1 MSMVYMREHIVYLVS
16 DVGNDPVNTVLGL
29 LPKLSY
35 AIESGIANT
44 RINSLLSMLSE
55 LFGITPV
62 DLTTAGVYKILNDEL
77 LVPENIT
84 LSEEE
89 FTALIKAL
97 SGCGTAVTKTCPLV
111 GSFSTNIV
119 FATKDNNVIMDKDI
133 TNI

>member
-1 MSMVYMREHIVYLVS
+1 MVYMREHIVYLVS
-16 DVGNDPVNTVLGL
+16 DVGNDPVNTVLDL
-29 LPKLSY
+29 PPKLSY

-44 RINSLLSMLSE
+44 RINSLLSMLPE

-89 FTALIKAL
+89 FTALI
-97 SGCGTAVTKTCPLV
+97 
-111 GSFSTNIV
+111 
-119 FATKDNNVIMDKDI
+119 
-133 TNI
+133 

>member
-1 MSMVYMREHIVYLVS
+1 MVYMREHIVYLVS
-16 DVGNDPVNTVLGL
+16 DVGNDPVNTVLDL

-44 RINSLLSMLSE
+44 RINSLLSMLPE

-89 FTALIKAL
+89 FTALIK
-97 SGCGTAVTKTCPLV
+97 S
-111 GSFSTNIV
+111 SFGLRYCS
-119 FATKDNNVIMDKDI
+119 DKEQRNAWCELQNGYRI
-133 TNI
+133 